1 MEEEKPYTNQY
12 TKQKKNKHK
21 YIQYIH
27 EATIDWSYLYPNVLH
42 AG

>member
-1 MEEEKPYTNQY
+1 MEEVKPYTNQY
-12 TKQKKNKHK
+12 TKQKTNINI
-21 YIQYIH
+21 YNTYIH

>member
-12 TKQKKNKHK
+12 TKQKNKHK